1 MGRVQL
7 GSYGTIGNSDYC
19 LTGAGTVEILA
30 TENILLGSNTN
41 FFGGMLIAG
50 VDADLGSDLISTTGL
65 GIQAVRDVKL
75 GSQLEFTGCLADFD
89 NRYTTTGVAAVLRLV
104 D

>member
-1 MGRVQL
+1 M
-7 GSYGTIGNSDYC
+7 
-19 LTGAGTVEILA
+19 
-30 TENILLGSNTN
+30 ENVLVGSNTDI
-41 FFGGMLIAG
+41 FGGQFIAG

-65 GIQAVRDVKL
+65 GIQAVRDIKL
-75 GSQLEFTGCLADFD
+75 GSQLEFTGCLADLD